1 MLAIAC
7 FTAACCALLQQG
19 KRGGLAIACLLLG
32 AAAMLGVFRFSSWE
46 PINELVRST
55 HQIASKFAAVG
66 AFPVLAFSLAY
77 PSNPFA
83 QQFQKAGLLAMLT
96 GGIGVAVCIWVFEP
110 WSMLAPLL
118 SALWMVAS
126 VAGWQPSRSRQRGA
140 LGLIFLFAS
149 FVVTLPI
156 RLNDWFPLSI
166 TSTELFH
173 YLMAIAIPIILW
185 STVKSR
191 AAIARD

>member
-1 MLAIAC
+1 
-7 FTAACCALLQQG
+7 
-19 KRGGLAIACLLLG
+19 
-32 AAAMLGVFRFSSWE
+32 
-46 PINELVRST
+46 
-55 HQIASKFAAVG
+55 
-66 AFPVLAFSLAY
+66 
-77 PSNPFA
+77 
-83 QQFQKAGLLAMLT
+83 MLT